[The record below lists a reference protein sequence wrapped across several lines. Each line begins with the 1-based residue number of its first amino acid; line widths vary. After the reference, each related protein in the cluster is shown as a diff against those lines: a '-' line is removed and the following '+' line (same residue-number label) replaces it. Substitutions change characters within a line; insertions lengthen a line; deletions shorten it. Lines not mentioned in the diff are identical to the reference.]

1 MHPLPIS
8 ERVKYKVA
16 CMYFNAIN
24 DSGPAY
30 LSELLHVY
38 TPSRTLRS
46 SDTRML
52 KIQHYKRKIHGFRIF
67 SSLDPTFGIHS
78 HKTLDTAQP
87 CHLLK
92 PN

>member
-1 MHPLPIS
+1 MCFS
-8 ERVKYKVA
+8 
-16 CMYFNAIN
+16 AIN
-24 DSGPAY
+24 GSGPAY

-38 TPSRTLRS
+38 TPSRTLCSS

-52 KIQHYKRKIHGFRIF
+52 EIQNPNARLMAFAP
-67 SSLDPTFGIHS
+67 SLALDPTFGIHS

>member
-1 MHPLPIS
+1 M
-8 ERVKYKVA
+8 
-16 CMYFNAIN
+16 NG
-24 DSGPAY
+24 SGPAY
-30 LSELLHVY
+30 FSELLHVC
-38 TPSRTLRS
+38 TPSHTLRSS

-52 KIQHYKRKIHGFRIF
+52 KIQQYKRKTPGFRA
-67 SSLDPTFGIHS
+67 LDPTFGIRS